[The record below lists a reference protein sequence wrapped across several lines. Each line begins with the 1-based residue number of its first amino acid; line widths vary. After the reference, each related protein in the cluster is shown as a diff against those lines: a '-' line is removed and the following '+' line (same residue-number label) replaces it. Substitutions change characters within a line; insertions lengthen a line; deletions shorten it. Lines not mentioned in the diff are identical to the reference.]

1 MGKNVKQKIKSH
13 FNNLKIS
20 KKMILVYFCFSS
32 AFFLIAFASLQISFN
47 IYSGKLYEKSLQE
60 LDFFAQKVNDGLDE
74 VESKSFNLALDT
86 AVQENLQ
93 DMLKETQWSYEYNRR
108 LYKMRTI
115 LLNEIDPLS
124 CIQSITYIDPYGV
137 KQEVGTSAWTISEES
152 LEKFLEMSKEA
163 QGAFVSYGPT
173 EDCPYLIAGRQI
185 RNRLDMSL
193 KDMGTIML
201 VCNVNDIIAK
211 NKNRLE
217 SPQASVVVYSG
228 SDIIYQEESS
238 EEMVLPA
245 YREYSGY
252 EIKSYHG
259 KKYFMCYLHSEETDW
274 MYVNYFPYSDIFG
287 QVQSMRY
294 LLFGCFALVFALL
307 VFCMNRV
314 AKIITE
320 PLEHLTLSMQ
330 IVEDGNFQGAKEVL
344 TETDRQDEIGIL
356 TKDFRAMV
364 EQVDE
369 LIRENY
375 EKQILLQDTKYKMLR
390 AQINPHFL
398 YNTLNVINWMVKAKR
413 NEEAG
418 KMIVE
423 LGAILHYSFAQNPYA
438 TIREEVDM
446 VKSFV
451 AIQKTRY
458 QGRIAFEVIAS
469 GDLEKYYTPRM
480 ILQPLVENAISYG
493 AEPYLEV
500 CRITVV
506 VREEAEN
513 IVMIVQD
520 TGAGMTPE
528 ELEAVRNSAY
538 QAKGHGIGLKN
549 IRERLE
555 MDDNRSTFQIDSE
568 TGKGTRVEIN
578 IQKRT
583 EVEDHV

>member
-1 MGKNVKQKIKSH
+1 
-13 FNNLKIS
+13 
-20 KKMILVYFCFSS
+20 
-32 AFFLIAFASLQISFN
+32 
-47 IYSGKLYEKSLQE
+47 
-60 LDFFAQKVNDGLDE
+60 
-74 VESKSFNLALDT
+74 
-86 AVQENLQ
+86 
-93 DMLKETQWSYEYNRR
+93 
-108 LYKMRTI
+108 
-115 LLNEIDPLS
+115 
-124 CIQSITYIDPYGV
+124 
-137 KQEVGTSAWTISEES
+137 
-152 LEKFLEMSKEA
+152 
-163 QGAFVSYGPT
+163 
-173 EDCPYLIAGRQI
+173 
-185 RNRLDMSL
+185 
-193 KDMGTIML
+193 
-201 VCNVNDIIAK
+201 
-211 NKNRLE
+211 
-217 SPQASVVVYSG
+217 
-228 SDIIYQEESS
+228 
-238 EEMVLPA
+238 
-245 YREYSGY
+245 
-252 EIKSYHG
+252 
-259 KKYFMCYLHSEETDW
+259 

-330 IVEDGNFQGAKEVL
+330 IVEDGNFQGAKEIL

-369 LIRENY
+369 LIHENY

-458 QGRIAFEVIAS
+458 QGRIEFEVIVS
-469 GDLEKYYTPRM
+469 GDLERYYTPRM
-480 ILQPLVENAISYG
+480 ILQPLVENSISYG

-500 CRITVV
+500 CRITVL

-538 QAKGHGIGLKN
+538 KAKGHGIGLKN

-555 MDDNRSTFQIDSE
+555 MDDSRGTFRIDSE
-568 TGKGTRVEIN
+568 TGKGTRVEIQ